1 MSDRKTKHG
10 KNMNMIEEIIIK
22 VPSNIAEAY
31 RRSTKEEQEQ
41 IQLKLAL
48 IMESN
53 LLNNSK
59 EALQKLRNTM
69 DKASQEAQTNGL
81 TPEIL
86 ESILQDDK

>member
-1 MSDRKTKHG
+1 
-10 KNMNMIEEIIIK
+10 MNTIQEIIIK

-53 LLNNSK
+53 LLKNSK
-59 EALQKLRNTM
+59 VSSDPRL
-69 DKASQEAQTNGL
+69 
-81 TPEIL
+81 L
-86 ESILQDDK
+86 EEVGDLVVQ

>member
-1 MSDRKTKHG
+1 
-10 KNMNMIEEIIIK
+10 MNTIEEIIIK

-41 IQLKLAL
+41 IQLKFAL

-53 LLNNSK
+53 LLNNRK
-59 EALQKLRNTM
+59 ETIQQLRKTM
-69 DKASQEAQTNGL
+69 NEVSQEAQAKGL

-86 ESILQDDK
+86 DSILQDDE

>member
-1 MSDRKTKHG
+1 
-10 KNMNMIEEIIIK
+10 MNTIQEIIIK
-22 VPSNIAEAY
+22 VTSNIAEAY

-53 LLNNSK
+53 LLKNSK

-69 DKASQEAQTNGL
+69 DKASQEAQANGL
-81 TPEIL
+81 TSEIL

>member
-1 MSDRKTKHG
+1 
-10 KNMNMIEEIIIK
+10 MNTIEEIIIK

-53 LLNNSK
+53 LLNNRK
-59 EALQKLRNTM
+59 EAIQRLRKTM
-69 DKASQEAQTNGL
+69 DEVSQEAQAKGL

-86 ESILQDDK
+86 DSILQDDE

>member
-1 MSDRKTKHG
+1 
-10 KNMNMIEEIIIK
+10 MNTIEEIIIK

-53 LLNNSK
+53 LFNNRKSVDLASRGIN
-59 EALQKLRNTM
+59 EEQAANLTARLQCFAEDWDQPEMEVYDAL
-69 DKASQEAQTNGL
+69 
-81 TPEIL
+81 
-86 ESILQDDK
+86 

>member
-1 MSDRKTKHG
+1 
-10 KNMNMIEEIIIK
+10 MNSIEEIIIK

-53 LLNNSK
+53 LLNNRKSVDLSSRGIN
-59 EALQKLRNTM
+59 E
-69 DKASQEAQTNGL
+69 
-81 TPEIL
+81 
-86 ESILQDDK
+86 

>member
-1 MSDRKTKHG
+1 
-10 KNMNMIEEIIIK
+10 MNTIEEIIIK
-22 VPSNIAEAY
+22 VPSNIPSNIAEAY

-53 LLNNSK
+53 LLKNSK

-69 DKASQEAQTNGL
+69 DKASQEAQANGL